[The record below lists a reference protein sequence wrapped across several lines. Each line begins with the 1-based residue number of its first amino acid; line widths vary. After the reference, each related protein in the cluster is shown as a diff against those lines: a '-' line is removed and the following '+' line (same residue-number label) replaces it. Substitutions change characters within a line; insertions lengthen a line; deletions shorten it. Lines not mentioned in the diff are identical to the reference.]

1 MLTDQSTQTL
11 DTYGTAQDER
21 AQARQSAGAAFD
33 QLFGQARLAGW
44 WVKLTGRPT
53 ALRALNNHP
62 TRGARAPRT
71 HSAQTRPVPLAEIV
85 GSENRAED
93 FDAEFRPLE
102 RHTRD
107 RWISI
112 AAARR
117 LGVALP
123 AVDLVAGPDG
133 YYVRDGHHRISVAR
147 AAGQLDIE
155 ARIVNN

>member
-1 MLTDQSTQTL
+1 MLTDQFAQTL
-11 DTYGTAQDER
+11 DTYGTARDER

-33 QLFGQARLAGW
+33 LLFGQARLAGW
-44 WVKLTGRPT
+44 WARLTGRSL
-53 ALRALNNHP
+53 ALRALNNHS
-62 TRGARAPRT
+62 ARDPRSPQT
-71 HSAQTRPVPLAEIV
+71 HPVPLAEIV

-107 RWISI
+107 RWISL

-147 AAGQLDIE
+147 AAGQMEIE
-155 ARIVNN
+155 ARIVSR

>member
-1 MLTDQSTQTL
+1 MLTDQFTQTL
-11 DTYGTAQDER
+11 DTYGTAQDKR
-21 AQARQSAGAAFD
+21 AQARQSAGEAFD
-33 QLFGQARLAGW
+33 HLYGQARLAGW

-62 TRGARAPRT
+62 ARGVRST
-71 HSAQTRPVPLAEIV
+71 QTRPVPLAEIV

-155 ARIVNN
+155 ARIVSN

>member
-1 MLTDQSTQTL
+1 MLTDQFTQTL

-21 AQARQSAGAAFD
+21 AQARQNAGAAFD

-44 WVKLTGRPT
+44 WARLTGRDL
-53 ALRALNNHP
+53 ALQALNNRP
-62 TRGARAPRT
+62 ARVARST
-71 HSAQTRPVPLAEIV
+71 QTRPVPLAEIV

-147 AAGQLDIE
+147 AAGQVEIE
-155 ARIVNN
+155 ARIVGN